1 MTQAI
6 AMTPVTPARTTTEV
20 SAPPPAGRSRRPA
33 HLAHH
38 FDNPRQQFE
47 AARLGMWMFLATE
60 VLLFGGLFCAYA
72 VFRSNHAELF
82 AYGSRFLD
90 TTWGTINTVVLILS
104 SVTMA
109 TAVWCAQRGR
119 RRELVLFLALTF
131 MFAADFLG
139 IKYIEYSHKFH
150 DNVVWGLTFY
160 EDPGPGAAGPPAQ
173 EPATAVAL
181 EPGDAGAGRTL
192 YLRTCM
198 SCHGASGEGLPGLG
212 MPLRSSSFVAD
223 MDDAG
228 LVRFVEKGRAKSD
241 PLNTT
246 GMVMLPKGGNPSL
259 KGQDL
264 MDIVAFLRV
273 LQEQSASETPPAHA
287 TAEFV
292 IPTSTIAAPPAG
304 PPGLA
309 RLDDDFNPI
318 RDAPAETGPQDPRYD
333 AVRPA
338 NAHVFFGIYFA
349 MTGLHGLHVIAGM
362 VVIAWL
368 LVRSM
373 KGHFGPGYF
382 TPVDLGALYWHI
394 VDLVWIFLFPLL
406 YLIH

>member
-1 MTQAI
+1 MTSATTI
-6 AMTPVTPARTTTEV
+6 MPADATADTSVTPESDRFRQP
-20 SAPPPAGRSRRPA
+20 S

-38 FDNPRQQFE
+38 FDSARQQYE
-47 AARLGMWMFLATE
+47 SAKLGMWLFLATE

-72 VFRSNHAELF
+72 VFRSNHPELF

-90 TTWGTINTVVLILS
+90 TTWGMINTVVLILS
-104 SVTMA
+104 STTMA
-109 TAVWCAQRGR
+109 IAVWCAQTGR
-119 RRELVLFLALTF
+119 RRELVIFLALTL

-150 DNVVWGLTFY
+150 DNVVWGMTFY
-160 EDPGPGAAGPPAQ
+160 EDPRPVADRPLSP
-173 EPATAVAL
+173 ERIAVTL
-181 EPGDAGAGRTL
+181 EPGDANTGRKL

-198 SCHGASGEGLPGLG
+198 SCHGASGQGLPGLG
-212 MPLRSSSFVAD
+212 KPLRTSSFVAER
-223 MDDAG
+223 DDAE
-228 LVRFVEKGRAKSD
+228 LVRFVKKGRAKND

-246 GMVMLPKGGNPSL
+246 GMVMLPNGGNPSL

-264 MDIVAFLRV
+264 MNIVAFLRV
-273 LQEQSASETPPAHA
+273 LQEQSGSETPPGHA

-292 IPTSTIAAPPAG
+292 IPMSTIPAPPAG

-309 RLDDDFNPI
+309 RLDEHFKPLS
-318 RDAPAETGPQDPRYD
+318 DAPARTGPVDPRYD
-333 AVRPA
+333 AERPA
-338 NAHVFFGIYFA
+338 NAHIFFGIYFL

-362 VVIAWL
+362 FVITWL

-373 KGHFGPGYF
+373 KGHFSPAYF

-394 VDLVWIFLFPLL
+394 VDLIWIFLFPLL
-406 YLIH
+406 YLIR

>member
-1 MTQAI
+1 MTQAT
-6 AMTPVTPARTTTEV
+6 AMMPARATTEV
-20 SAPPPAGRSRRPA
+20 SVRPLADRLRRPA

-38 FDNPRQQFE
+38 FDNARQQFE

-109 TAVWCAQRGR
+109 IAVWCAQRGR
-119 RRELVLFLALTF
+119 RRELVLFLALTM

-150 DNVVWGLTFY
+150 DNLVWGLTFY
-160 EDPGPGAAGPPAQ
+160 DEPRSGAGRTPAQ
-173 EPATAVAL
+173 MPVTAVAL
-181 EPGDAGAGRTL
+181 EPGDADVGRKL

-212 MPLRSSSFVAD
+212 KPLRSSSFVAD

-228 LVRFVEKGRAKSD
+228 LVRFVEKGRAKND

-264 MDIVAFLRV
+264 LNIVTFLRV
-273 LQEQSASETPPAHA
+273 LQEQSGSETPPGRA

-292 IPTSTIAAPPAG
+292 IPLSTIAAPPAG

-309 RLDDDFNPI
+309 RLDDEFKPMS
-318 RDAPAETGPQDPRYD
+318 DAPAGTDAPEPRYD
-333 AVRPA
+333 ADRPA

-362 VVIAWL
+362 VVITWL

-394 VDLVWIFLFPLL
+394 VDLIWIFLFPLL
-406 YLIH
+406 YLIR